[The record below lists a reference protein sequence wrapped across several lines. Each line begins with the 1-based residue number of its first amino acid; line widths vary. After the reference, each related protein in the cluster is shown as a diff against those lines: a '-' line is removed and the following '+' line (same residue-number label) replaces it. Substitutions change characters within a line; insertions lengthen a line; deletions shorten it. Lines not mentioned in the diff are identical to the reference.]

1 MFDGPTINVI
11 VSANI
16 ATVEIHLTVWAI
28 VVPSDSASI
37 EPRFCG
43 RLISC
48 IALPFVTGSPAGGRL
63 SRL

>member
-1 MFDGPTINVI
+1 MFDGPTINVM

-16 ATVEIHLTVWAI
+16 ATVEIHLTVWVI

-43 RLISC
+43 PR
-48 IALPFVTGSPAGGRL
+48 SPASLCRL
-63 SRL
+63 LPDHPLAAV